1 MNERI
6 GHLKDRM
13 LGEERFVSIEQA
25 RIITRVYQENEARST
40 AKKRALALK
49 TALEEMEIAIYPE
62 ELIVGNRTKGVRAGV
77 VFPESGC
84 SWVDKE
90 FEDLPTRPQ
99 DRFQV
104 NEEDIREF
112 RETIY
117 PYWKTR
123 SMEEDIRNTYG
134 KEIDAI
140 SRVVKIN
147 QKDHAQ
153 GHICPDVERWLS
165 VGPAALRQITK
176 SRLYLDKDERREFY
190 ECVLLVLDGAITFM
204 HR

>member
-49 TALEEMEIAIYPE
+49 TALEEMEIAIDPE

-84 SWVDKE
+84 SWVDRE

-104 NEEDIREF
+104 REEDIREF

-117 PYWKTR
+117 PY
-123 SMEEDIRNTYG
+123 
-134 KEIDAI
+134 
-140 SRVVKIN
+140 
-147 QKDHAQ
+147 
-153 GHICPDVERWLS
+153 
-165 VGPAALRQITK
+165 
-176 SRLYLDKDERREFY
+176 
-190 ECVLLVLDGAITFM
+190 
-204 HR
+204 